1 MNYTVGANT
10 FSNADV
16 SLSLGVGVSGNWGGI
31 FSPRTWNG
39 TIHYTMLPS
48 VLNNDSD
55 PENDP
60 LTAVWDS
67 GPGNGALDLNLDG
80 SFLYTPTMDFCG
92 TDNFTYH
99 ANDGLEDSS
108 SATVTLTITCVNDAP
123 IVNEDGYST
132 TEDTTLN
139 IAASGVLTNDTDVDG
154 DSLTAVLDTN
164 VTTGTLNLNNNG
176 SFTYTPPAN
185 WFGVTTFSYHANDGQ
200 ANSNTA
206 VVTLT
211 VTAVN
216 DAPVANDDGYSVME
230 DATLNI
236 APSGVLTNDTDVE
249 GDGLTA
255 VLDTNVTSGTLTFNS
270 DGSLTYVPDAN
281 FCGTDS
287 FTYHANDGSANSNSS
302 ATVTLTVTCVNDA
315 PNANDDTAATDE
327 DTAVNITVLSN
338 DVDIDGDG
346 LTVTAVSTPNLGSTG
361 TDGTTVTYTPENL
374 VAGYTAVF
382 TYTISDGGLTDTATV
397 TVTVSADNDAPTAV
411 DDLYSVLEDSSN
423 NTLMVMTNDSDGD
436 GDDTL
441 SLLAVGTPDQGGTA
455 VISGSDILYT
465 PIADFTGTETFTY
478 TIQDLGG
485 LTDTA
490 TVTISVDNV
499 NDAPTAVDDS
509 YTINEDNSSALTV
522 LDNDSDIDV
531 GDSLSLSAVSSPV
544 NGTAVLSGTTI
555 LYTPAPDFFGSDTFT
570 YTIQDLGGLMD
581 TATVSVTIEAVNDA
595 PTAVDDSYTVSEDS
609 SDNAFTVLDND
620 SDIDVGDSLNI
631 SDVSSPVNG
640 TAVLSG
646 TTIFYTPTP
655 DFFGTDTFTYTIT
668 DGTATSTATVTV
680 IVEDVPDETGFTI
693 YLPFLSKP

>member
-1 MNYTVGANT
+1 
-10 FSNADV
+10 
-16 SLSLGVGVSGNWGGI
+16 
-31 FSPRTWNG
+31 
-39 TIHYTMLPS
+39 
-48 VLNNDSD
+48 
-55 PENDP
+55 
-60 LTAVWDS
+60 
-67 GPGNGALDLNLDG
+67 
-80 SFLYTPTMDFCG
+80 
-92 TDNFTYH
+92 
-99 ANDGLEDSS
+99 
-108 SATVTLTITCVNDAP
+108 
-123 IVNEDGYST
+123 
-132 TEDTTLN
+132 
-139 IAASGVLTNDTDVDG
+139 
-154 DSLTAVLDTN
+154 
-164 VTTGTLNLNNNG
+164 
-176 SFTYTPPAN
+176 
-185 WFGVTTFSYHANDGQ
+185 
-200 ANSNTA
+200 
-206 VVTLT
+206 
-211 VTAVN
+211 
-216 DAPVANDDGYSVME
+216 ME